1 MGQERLTGLL
11 VWLRAQH
18 CLKLSFHNEITFLAF
33 LGKLET
39 HVPT

>member
-18 CLKLSFHNEITFLAF
+18 CLSMLPTFKTQLSQ
-33 LGKLET
+33 
-39 HVPT
+39 